1 MPKRKSGRN
10 SKVVSRRRFPSEL
23 VKEYGEQ
30 TYRDRKR
37 HNDAYK
43 KYGPCKGNGNFPN
56 TRRTYEDAAWCSVLV
71 AEGCGLI
78 EEHEERAFLKA
89 IVRYAKTTKFPPNFL

>member
-1 MPKRKSGRN
+1 MKKQ
-10 SKVVSRRRFPSEL
+10 KVVRRTFPKEL

-30 TYRDRKR
+30 TYRDYKR
-37 HNDAYK
+37 HNDAFK

-71 AEGCGLI
+71 AEGVGLI
-78 EEHEERAFLKA
+78 DSSEEMNFLRA
-89 IVRYAKTTKFPPNFL
+89 IVKYARTTKFPANFI